1 MLFRIAPLSVK
12 SRLPL
17 TSSTVMPG
25 CVFCKSLLKS
35 HHLFSLLGNQSLL
48 FFGCA
53 VQKNIK
59 QIFDVAFSLHGF
71 YEQGMPFVLRLL
83 RCVLPF
89 PCSQVME
96 VIGQHLVAPV
106 FFLPVSLFRGW
117 RSYLGSDISSSQN
130 IFIFFVNFSSNRLT
144 MQCEMRII

>member
-25 CVFCKSLLKS
+25 CVFCKALFKS

-59 QIFDVAFSLHGF
+59 QIFDVAFSLQGF
-71 YEQGMPFVLRLL
+71 HEQRMPFVLRLL

-96 VIGQHLVAPV
+96 VIGQHLIAPV
-106 FFLPVSLFRGW
+106 FFLAVSLFRGR
-117 RSYLGSDISSSQN
+117 RSYLGSDISSSKN

>member
-1 MLFRIAPLSVK
+1 
-12 SRLPL
+12 
-17 TSSTVMPG
+17 MPG
-25 CVFCKSLLKS
+25 CVFCKALFKS

-59 QIFDVAFSLHGF
+59 QIFDVAFSLQGF
-71 YEQGMPFVLRLL
+71 HEQRMPFVLRLL

-96 VIGQHLVAPV
+96 VIGQHLEAPV
-106 FFLPVSLFRGW
+106 FFLMVSLLRGGEALLSW
-117 RSYLGSDISSSQN
+117 
-130 IFIFFVNFSSNRLT
+130 V
-144 MQCEMRII
+144 